1 MLIDKRPTAG
11 SPKRGSRPAGLG
23 QSRPENGILAAMTT
37 CDFQAI
43 ASSLRTVNL
52 TRGAILV
59 EPGVPLD
66 HVWFPHDCIVSLA
79 TVLSDGTAADAAIMG
94 REGMVGF
101 MSALGNGQG
110 LGCCVARIGGKAS
123 RLDRRRFLELIDTRS
138 SLRSLCLR
146 YAGAFLAH
154 VLQSVACNAHHPVEA
169 RLARC
174 LLTLQDCASRN
185 DLPVTHDF
193 LANMLGNNRS
203 TVTLTARILQEQGL
217 IDQRRGVLAIRHRAG
232 LKAAAC
238 ECYQTAR
245 DKFDAL
251 LTARAKVSPA
261 LLASQQTGFAPAS

>member
-1 MLIDKRPTAG
+1 
-11 SPKRGSRPAGLG
+11 
-23 QSRPENGILAAMTT
+23 MTR
-37 CDFQAI
+37 CDFQAV
-43 ASSLRTVNL
+43 APSLRTVDL
-52 TRGAILV
+52 SRGAMLV

-66 HVWFPHDCIVSLA
+66 HVWFPHDCVVSLA

-123 RLDRRRFLELIDTRS
+123 RLDRQRFLELIDTRS

-146 YAGAFLAH
+146 YAGAFLAQ

-174 LLTLQDCASRN
+174 LLALQDRASRD

-193 LANMLGNNRS
+193 LAHMLGNNRS
-203 TVTLTARILQEQGL
+203 TITQTARLLQEQGL

-232 LKAAAC
+232 LEAAAC
-238 ECYQTAR
+238 ECYRTTR
-245 DKFDAL
+245 DKLADL
-251 LTARAKVSPA
+251 LLPPSHISTGLSASRQTGLARA
-261 LLASQQTGFAPAS
+261 G